1 MILLEFF
8 FDFVGNHSTKKL
20 PEAFLKPLKRCR
32 WTPDSKT
39 SFQIIKLV
47 IFSKKCLGKQNCPP
61 PPPPPVLIGLQEVG
75 ENARI
80 QFKQKFDL
88 CKSFIQE
95 LLEKQ
100 SHQIKSYGR
109 GPEDGAHEVTGSRG
123 GLASLCA
130 RDGSNGDGVH
140 PVNIRIETE
149 IEFVA
154 DLLFSPKMESD

>member
-1 MILLEFF
+1 MNFLMLLDEILIVLEFFQILLEFF

-100 SHQIKSYGR
+100 SHQI
-109 GPEDGAHEVTGSRG
+109 
-123 GLASLCA
+123 
-130 RDGSNGDGVH
+130 
-140 PVNIRIETE
+140 
-149 IEFVA
+149 
-154 DLLFSPKMESD
+154 